1 MKRYIDS
8 LKYLWILLAMPLAA
22 STVRIYAVSPA
33 GGGIFVIDPATNQV
47 VQKIEDIET
56 PHAIDFSPDGSR
68 GYVGDGANQTL
79 DVVDTKTGKVIKR
92 VPVSGV
98 PHLTAA
104 VSDGK
109 RVVVCINHPVG
120 AVDIVDANS
129 LEKVKT
135 ILTKGNKHDCYTTKD
150 GKYAIA
156 GSSASP
162 GFISGIDLQT
172 EQIAWEIPFDRSILT
187 MAIESNPDGSARR
200 IFVQLGK
207 FDGFAVVDFATHREV
222 ARIELPKVGLRSD
235 TSGIIVNGVS
245 HGAGVTPDG
254 NTYWINDLAY
264 NAVFVYSLP
273 DLKLIGHV
281 DMPELKL
288 PGHPPLTGDPHWI
301 TFTPDSKTAYIP
313 NLNVRSV
320 VAIDVKTLKVV
331 ANIPV
336 GEGRTHDST
345 LVIP

>member
-1 MKRYIDS
+1 MKRCIDS
-8 LKYLWILLAMPLAA
+8 LKYLWILLALPLAA

-33 GGGIFVIDPATNQV
+33 GGGIFVIDPATNKV
-47 VQKIEDIET
+47 VQQIEDIET
-56 PHAIDFSPDGSR
+56 PHAIDFSPDGTR
-68 GYVGDGANQTL
+68 GYVGDGSNQTL
-79 DVVDTKTGKVIKR
+79 DVLDTKTGKVIKR
-92 VPVSGV
+92 VPLSGV

-104 VSDGK
+104 VKDGK
-109 RVVVCINHPVG
+109 RIAVCINHPVG

-135 ILTKGNKHDCYTTKD
+135 ILMKGNKHDCYSTND
-150 GKYAIA
+150 GKYVIA
-156 GSSASP
+156 GGTP
-162 GFISGIDLQT
+162 GFVSVIDMQT
-172 EQIAWEIPFDRSILT
+172 EQIAWEVPFDRAILT
-187 MAIESNPDGSARR
+187 MAIESNPDGSGRR

-222 ARIELPKVGLRSD
+222 ERIELPKGGLRSD
-235 TSGIIVNGVS
+235 TGGIIVNGIS
-245 HGAGVTPDG
+245 HGSGITPDG
-254 NTYWINDLAY
+254 KTYWINSLVY

-273 DLKLIGHV
+273 DLKLVGHV
-281 DMPELKL
+281 DMPALKL
-288 PGHPPLTGDPHWI
+288 PGHPALTGDPHWI